1 MAVWRSS
8 HRQDERLLKQRQMTA
23 SGTQPARLVPRTS
36 LLGGRTSSARV
47 CAGREERLPKAPS
60 CLKNGDGRAWT
71 RRQGEMA
78 GAGREHPCIPFAG
91 QRGRAIAGLPGGGE
105 EGRKEEGTGRGS
117 RGDGPVRAAWLLS
130 IEGAYHCHCLGL
142 ITGTC
147 LQPRRLPA
155 GVITSNRAGLGSPVQ
170 PHGFIAARNPALSAL
185 PQHHPTGLPA
195 ASPGTRCPV
204 HPATGRGPHRHH
216 QLC

>member
-1 MAVWRSS
+1 MALSLPDWALARPFWGDEHPALGSVLAGRSGFPKHPPAS
-8 HRQDERLLKQRQMTA
+8 KTGTGEPGPGVGGRWQGQAGSIPVSLLQA
-23 SGTQPARLVPRTS
+23 SG
-36 LLGGRTSSARV
+36 
-47 CAGREERLPKAPS
+47 EE
-60 CLKNGDGRAWT
+60 
-71 RRQGEMA
+71 
-78 GAGREHPCIPFAG
+78 
-91 QRGRAIAGLPGGGE
+91 LPGGGE
-105 EGRKEEGTGRGS
+105 EGRKEEGRGRGS

-170 PHGFIAARNPALSAL
+170 PRGFIAARNPALSAL

-204 HPATGRGPHRHH
+204 HPATGAKQAPPALLSLRTIAGV
-216 QLC
+216 